1 MTLKIPYVLPA
12 YQKKG
17 FNCPLCAAFAAQDWV
32 EIYFRG
38 NLGWQTIDDLRIAYC
53 AHCQRYSVWHNQQMI
68 HPARLLAPDAH
79 ADMPANIVA
88 DYEEARLIATAS
100 PRSAAALLRLCI
112 QKLCKEIGEPGK
124 NINDDIASLVSKGLP
139 VIVQQALDI
148 VRVIGNEQVHPGTLD
163 LRDDPEIANELFG
176 LVNFIVENQIAQPK
190 AIKELF
196 ERLPE
201 AKRKAIEQRDAI

>member
-1 MTLKIPYVLPA
+1 
-12 YQKKG
+12 
-17 FNCPLCAAFAAQDWV
+17 
-32 EIYFRG
+32 
-38 NLGWQTIDDLRIAYC
+38 
-53 AHCQRYSVWHNQQMI
+53 
-68 HPARLLAPDAH
+68 
-79 ADMPANIVA
+79 MPANIVA